1 MFYERDMTGDMNVTT
16 KKIKAAIAF
25 VLVGIAKKNTESR
38 SWGEFVD
45 GGGIG
50 IGKTKAPENSMFI
63 IIGMGKKKRVKGSSA
78 RVCLRWSNV

>member
-1 MFYERDMTGDMNVTT
+1 MNVTT

-25 VLVGIAKKNTESR
+25 VLVGVAKKNTGSR

-45 GGGIG
+45 EGGIG
-50 IGKTKAPENSMFI
+50 IRKTKALENSKFI
-63 IIGMGKKKRVKGSSA
+63 IIGMGKKKRVKGSSV

>member
-25 VLVGIAKKNTESR
+25 VLVGVAKKNTWSR

-45 GGGIG
+45 GGSIG
-50 IGKTKAPENSMFI
+50 IGKTKAPKNSKFSI
-63 IIGMGKKKRVKGSSA
+63 VGMGKKKRVKGSSV
-78 RVCLRWSNV
+78 RVCLRWSND